1 MWSLFFVAVASLA
14 LVPCFAKPVKDKHP
28 FCNGLDCPD
37 YVVKKNGSNYE
48 LRCYPSYKW
57 TSTVVAGKIHFTQT
71 QGRCMICTLA
81 VTALQSFTNQKK
93 FAWIWYGMVWY
104 GVYDAPPPFPRKP
117 LGPGYSQHTNPELNL
132 GRNRGVDSVR
142 ETVSRP
148 SKETSGGF

>member
-1 MWSLFFVAVASLA
+1 M
-14 LVPCFAKPVKDKHP
+14 
-28 FCNGLDCPD
+28 N
-37 YVVKKNGSNYE
+37 
-48 LRCYPSYKW
+48 
-57 TSTVVAGKIHFTQT
+57 
-71 QGRCMICTLA
+71 
-81 VTALQSFTNQKK
+81 
-93 FAWIWYGMVWY
+93 MVWY